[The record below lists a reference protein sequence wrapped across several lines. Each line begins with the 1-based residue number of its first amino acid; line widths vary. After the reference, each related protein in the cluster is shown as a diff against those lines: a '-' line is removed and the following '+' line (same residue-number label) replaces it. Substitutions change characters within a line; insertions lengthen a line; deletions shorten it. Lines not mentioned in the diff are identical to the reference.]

1 MGFISFTL
9 HQNKTLCILRYLA
22 ERLERVQAEKDLA
35 NKMGRRYKEALEA
48 SKRIISKENNK
59 EHLKKLLDNATFP
72 VPQPSMY
79 KIVPVY

>member
-1 MGFISFTL
+1 MHQKQTLFIF
-9 HQNKTLCILRYLA
+9 RYLA

-48 SKRIISKENNK
+48 SKRIISKENNR
-59 EHLKKLLDNATFP
+59 ELLKKLLDNATFP

-79 KIVPVY
+79 KNSSFLFID